1 MARAEVDEG
10 IGAWQGRAMMAA
22 QTARRP
28 DHVLLV
34 EDSPIIAMN
43 TEELLRELGVRDV
56 RVAASVAQAQALLDE
71 ARFDMA
77 LLDLKLGDE
86 TSLPIALRLAEDG
99 VPIIF
104 VTGFGEEID
113 LPESLCGTRVLKK
126 PYNFNDLD
134 EIIALP

>member
-1 MARAEVDEG
+1 
-10 IGAWQGRAMMAA
+10 
-22 QTARRP
+22 
-28 DHVLLV
+28 
-34 EDSPIIAMN
+34 MN

-113 LPESLCGTRVLKK
+113 LPESLRGTRVLKK

-134 EIIALP
+134 EIVALP